1 MKQFVSELKNKK
13 SCLIKIALLV
23 MLFFGVNLYR
33 SFATDTYATFKSG
46 FLNAGKDMT
55 MRNGRPIIGLIYE
68 LHHLTGLS
76 NESFYYISSFSALI
90 LLGLSIFIYQ
100 GILEKYGIGENV
112 RILLSFAG
120 IANIFIIEY
129 FMFIEKCGFMLAIL
143 FDVCGVYWIEK
154 FFAERERERERE
166 RSISILA

>member
-23 MLFFGVNLYR
+23 MLFFGVNIYR
-33 SFATDTYATFKSG
+33 SFATDTYSKFANGLSG
-46 FLNAGKDMT
+46 GLDMT
-55 MRNGRPIIGLIYE
+55 MRNGRPIIGLMFE
-68 LHHLTGLS
+68 LHYRSGLS
-76 NESFYYISSFSALI
+76 KESFYYISSFSALI

-100 GILEKYGIGENV
+100 GILEKYGIGENA
-112 RILLSFAG
+112 RILLAFAG
-120 IANIFIIEY
+120 IANIFIVEY

-154 FFAERERERERE
+154 FFAERERERER
-166 RSISILA
+166 SISILA